1 MADERND
8 PLAHT
13 ALQPAVALM
22 AEWQK
27 ALQPSVALMAEWQK
41 AFQPSAAQMN
51 DWQKRKALSGVRS
64 VPN

>member
-13 ALQPAVALM
+13 ALQPAAVLIT
-22 AEWQK
+22 EWQK